1 MQSKVCGLT
10 STEQVNTSILY
21 GANFC
26 GFILNY
32 KKSHR
37 FIDYQ
42 TAEHLTKI
50 NKKNTSYVGV
60 LVEPS
65 IEELKVFSNL
75 NLDYFQIYGNYSA
88 KEIKDIKD
96 NYKKKIIISLQIKKK
111 QDTFYVGVLVNPSE
125 EEFKKF
131 SNLNLDY
138 FQIYGNYSEE
148 QLKVIKNIYKKKI
161 IISLQ
166 IKQKQDILKYKIYE
180 KTADIILF
188 DSSGLHQTLGWNYN
202 WTKQVPSFITKM
214 IAGNVN
220 IDMLENLKEITDIV
234 DVSGALETDKVKDI
248 VKIKTF
254 LEKIKKIN
262 D

>member
-1 MQSKVCGLT
+1 MQAKVCGLK
-10 STEQVNTSILY
+10 NTKEVETCVSNN
-21 GANFC
+21 ANFC

-37 FIDYQ
+37 FINYQ
-42 TAEHLTKI
+42 TAKQLT
-50 NKKNTSYVGV
+50 
-60 LVEPS
+60 
-65 IEELKVFSNL
+65 
-75 NLDYFQIYGNYSA
+75 QI
-88 KEIKDIKD
+88 
-96 NYKKKIIISLQIKKK
+96 KK

-166 IKQKQDILKYKIYE
+166 IKEEKDILKYKIYE
-180 KTADIILF
+180 RVADIILF
-188 DSSGLHQTLGWNYN
+188 DSSGLHKSLSWNYN
-202 WTKQVPSFITKM
+202 WIKQVSPSVTKM
-214 IAGNVN
+214 IAGNIN
-220 IDMLENLKEITDIV
+220 IDMLENLKEITNIV
-234 DVSGALETDKVKDI
+234 DVSGALETDKVKDLN
-248 VKIKTF
+248 KIKNF
-254 LEKIKKIN
+254 LNKVKKIN